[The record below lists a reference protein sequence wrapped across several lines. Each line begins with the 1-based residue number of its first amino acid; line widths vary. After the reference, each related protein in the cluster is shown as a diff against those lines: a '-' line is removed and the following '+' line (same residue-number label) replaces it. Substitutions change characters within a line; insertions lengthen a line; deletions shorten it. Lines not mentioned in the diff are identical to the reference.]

1 MRPLHRTL
9 IRHALPGLL
18 AALMAAL
25 MAPSQAHVTE
35 QSTVL
40 RYPVRVQPSQTLA
53 QALNAA
59 TPIRENGQVYHGH
72 TKWWV
77 NWHFRW
83 FRQASGRCAITSV
96 SVDLSTQIQAP
107 ELLQASAADR
117 VRFDQYLP
125 KLMQHEAG
133 HRDNGRAAAAEV
145 DRRDLALDVGE
156 APDRVGREVL
166 AATLLHGQLLTLDGG
181 VAARPL
187 GDRSGGDDH
196 LDHLAGFV
204 GAVLHSADVAEGQEG
219 GERPD
224 DHCSDEDQRSA

>member
-145 DRRDLALDVGE
+145 DRRIAQLPEMSSCAQLETAANE
-156 APDRVGREVL
+156 AGHRVVREYNERDRQYD
-166 AATLLHGQLLTLDGG
+166 AATGHGKTQGAWLTL
-181 VAARPL
+181 
-187 GDRSGGDDH
+187 
-196 LDHLAGFV
+196 
-204 GAVLHSADVAEGQEG
+204 
-219 GERPD
+219 
-224 DHCSDEDQRSA
+224 